1 MISEKN
7 YGLGSARSAIREL
20 FEYGKKQAAE
30 IGAENVYDF
39 SLGNPSV
46 PSPKAVTDAF
56 AEIIAECDP
65 VAIHGYTSAQGSIEV
80 RTAIANNIKRR
91 FGFDAKPDNLYIT
104 CGAAAALC
112 CSFRALADD
121 NGESEIIAIAPY
133 FPEYKVFTEGAGAN
147 FRVVA
152 ADMKAFQIRFDLLE
166 ETINANTVG
175 VIINSPNNPS
185 GVIYS
190 KETIERLAELLE
202 KKSKEYGH
210 PIYIISDEPYRELV
224 YTDAEVPYV
233 PNIYKNTIVCY
244 SYSKSLSLP
253 GERLGYV
260 FVPSTADFADKVYA
274 AVAGAGR
281 AYGYVCAPSLLQK
294 VIAKCVDVMPD
305 LTVYAENRR
314 LLLENLTS
322 MGYECAAPDGAFYLF
337 LKAPN
342 GDGNAFS
349 EKAKAKNVLVVS
361 GQGFG
366 VPEYVRISY
375 CVDTDMIKRALPV
388 FEELI
393 K

>member
-20 FEYGKKQAAE
+20 FEYGKKQASL

-46 PSPKAVTDAF
+46 PSPKEVTDAF
-56 AEIIAECDP
+56 ADIITECDP
-65 VAIHGYTSAQGSIEV
+65 VSIHGYTSAQGSVEV
-80 RTAIANNIKRR
+80 RTAVANNIKRR
-91 FGFDAKPDNLYIT
+91 FGFDASPDSIYMT

-121 NGESEIIAIAPY
+121 DGTSEIVAIAPY
-133 FPEYKVFTEGAGAN
+133 FPEYKVFVEGAGAKLC
-147 FRVVA
+147 VVP
-152 ADMKAFQIRFDLLE
+152 ADTKAFQIDFDALE
-166 ETINANTVG
+166 AAITQNTVG

-190 KETIERLAELLE
+190 RKTIEKLATLLE
-202 KKSKEYGH
+202 RKSAEYGH
-210 PIYIISDEPYRELV
+210 SIYIISDEPYRELV

-233 PNIYKNTIVCY
+233 PCIYKNTIVCY

-260 FVPSTADFADKVYA
+260 FVPHTADNAGKLYA
-274 AVAGAGR
+274 AVAGSGR

-294 VIAKCVDVMPD
+294 VIARCVDVMPD
-305 LTVYAENRR
+305 LTVYAENRK
-314 LLLENLTS
+314 LLLDNLTA

-349 EKAKAKNVLVVS
+349 EKAKEKNILVVS
-361 GQGFG
+361 GEGFG
-366 VPEYVRISY
+366 CKEYVRISY
-375 CVDTDMIKRALPV
+375 CVDTDMIKRALPK
-388 FEELI
+388 FKELI
-393 K
+393 

>member
-20 FEYGKKQAAE
+20 FEYGKKQAAL

-46 PSPKAVTDAF
+46 PSPKEVTDAF
-56 AEIIAECDP
+56 ADIIAECDP
-65 VAIHGYTSAQGSIEV
+65 VSIHGYTSAQGSVEV
-80 RTAIANNIKRR
+80 RTAVANNIKRR
-91 FGFDAKPDNLYIT
+91 FGFDASPDSIYMT

-121 NGESEIIAIAPY
+121 DGTSEIVAIAPY
-133 FPEYKVFTEGAGAN
+133 FPEYKVFVEGAGAHLT
-147 FRVVA
+147 VIP
-152 ADMKAFQIRFDLLE
+152 ADTKAFQIDFDALE
-166 ETINANTVG
+166 KAINVNTVG

-190 KETIERLAELLE
+190 RETIGKLAALLE
-202 KKSKEYGH
+202 EKSAKYGH
-210 PIYIISDEPYRELV
+210 AIYIISDEPYRELV

-233 PNIYKNTIVCY
+233 PCIYKNTIVCY

-260 FVPSTADFADKVYA
+260 FVPHTADNAGKLYA

-294 VIAKCVDVMPD
+294 VIARCVDVMPD
-305 LTVYAENRR
+305 LTVYAENRK
-314 LLLENLTS
+314 LLLDNLTA

-349 EKAKAKNVLVVS
+349 EKAKKKNILVVS
-361 GQGFG
+361 GEGFG
-366 VPEYVRISY
+366 CKEFVRISY
-375 CVDTDMIKRALPV
+375 CVDTNMIKRALPK
-388 FEELI
+388 FKELI
-393 K
+393 

>member
-20 FEYGKKQAAE
+20 FEYGKKQAAL

-56 AEIIAECDP
+56 AEIISECDP
-65 VAIHGYTSAQGSIEV
+65 VSIHGYTSAQGSVEV
-80 RTAIANNIKRR
+80 RTAIANSIKRR
-91 FGFDAKPDNLYIT
+91 FGFDASPDSLYMT

-121 NGESEIIAIAPY
+121 NGESEIVAIAPY
-133 FPEYKVFTEGAGAN
+133 FPEYKVFAEGAGAK
-147 FRVVA
+147 FRVVD
-152 ADMKAFQIRFDLLE
+152 ADTSAFQIRFDILE
-166 ETINANTVG
+166 KTINENTVG

-190 KETIERLAELLE
+190 RETIERLAALL
-202 KKSKEYGH
+202 KQKSAEYGH
-210 PIYIISDEPYRELV
+210 PVYIISDEPYRELV
-224 YTDAEVPYV
+224 YTEAEVPYV

-260 FVPSTADFADKVYA
+260 FVPHTADFADKVYA

-305 LTVYAENRR
+305 LTVYRENRN
-314 LLLENLTS
+314 LLLENLTR

-349 EKAKAKNVLVVS
+349 EKAKEKNVLVVS
-361 GQGFG
+361 GMGFG
-366 VPEYVRISY
+366 APEFVRISY

>member
-20 FEYGKKQAAE
+20 FEYGKKQAAL

-46 PSPKAVTDAF
+46 PSPKEVADAF
-56 AEIIAECDP
+56 ADIIAECDP
-65 VAIHGYTSAQGSIEV
+65 VSIHGYTSAQGSVEV
-80 RTAIANNIKRR
+80 RTAVSNNIKRR
-91 FGFDAKPDNLYIT
+91 FGFDASPDSIYMT

-121 NGESEIIAIAPY
+121 DGTSEIVAIAPY
-133 FPEYKVFTEGAGAN
+133 FPEYKVFVEGAGAHLT
-147 FRVVA
+147 VIP
-152 ADMKAFQIRFDLLE
+152 ADTKAFQIDFDALE
-166 ETINANTVG
+166 KAINVNTVG

-190 KETIERLAELLE
+190 RETIGKLATLLE
-202 KKSKEYGH
+202 EKSAKYGH
-210 PIYIISDEPYRELV
+210 AIYIISDEPYRELV

-233 PNIYKNTIVCY
+233 PCIYKNTIVCY

-260 FVPSTADFADKVYA
+260 FVPHTADNAGKLYA

-294 VIAKCVDVMPD
+294 VIARCVDVMPD
-305 LTVYAENRR
+305 LTVYAENRK
-314 LLLENLTS
+314 LLLDNLTA

-349 EKAKAKNVLVVS
+349 EKAKEKNILVVS
-361 GQGFG
+361 GEGFG
-366 VPEYVRISY
+366 CKEFVRISY
-375 CVDTDMIKRALPV
+375 CVDTDMIKRALPK
-388 FEELI
+388 FKELI
-393 K
+393 

>member
-20 FEYGKKQAAE
+20 FEYGKKQAAL

-56 AEIIAECDP
+56 AEIITECDP
-65 VAIHGYTSAQGSIEV
+65 VSIHGYTSAQGSVEV
-80 RTAIANNIKRR
+80 RTAIANSIKRR
-91 FGFDAKPDNLYIT
+91 FGFDASPDSLYMT

-121 NGESEIIAIAPY
+121 DGSSEIIAIAPY
-133 FPEYKVFTEGAGAN
+133 FPEYKVFTEGAGAK
-147 FRVVA
+147 FRVVD
-152 ADMKAFQIRFDLLE
+152 ADTTAFQIRFDVLE
-166 ETINANTVG
+166 STINENTVG

-190 KETIERLAELLE
+190 KETLE
-202 KKSKEYGH
+202 KLAALLLAKSAEYGH

-233 PNIYKNTIVCY
+233 PCIYKNTIVCY

-260 FVPSTADFADKVYA
+260 FVPHTADFADKIYA

-305 LTVYAENRR
+305 LTTYAENRK
-314 LLLENLTS
+314 LLLDNLTA

-337 LKAPN
+337 LKAPD

-349 EKAKAKNVLVVS
+349 EKAKQKNVLVVS

-366 VPEYVRISY
+366 CKEYVRISY

-388 FEELI
+388 FEELV